1 MSTPEEILR
10 GDNSQEKKKK
20 PPPKKEKPHS
30 TTTTEWSIE
39 AKPWADV
46 SVDGNDIQPFP
57 VHPKKGAQ
65 TTWRAFRGFG
75 RPLKVQT
82 GFSTFH
88 HFRGYG
94 RPINAPFY
102 WA

>member
-20 PPPKKEKPHS
+20 PHHS

-46 SVDGNDIQPFP
+46 SVDGNDVQGFP

-75 RPLKVQT
+75 RQLKIPT

-88 HFRGYG
+88 HFHYG
-94 RPINAPFY
+94 RPINAPFF